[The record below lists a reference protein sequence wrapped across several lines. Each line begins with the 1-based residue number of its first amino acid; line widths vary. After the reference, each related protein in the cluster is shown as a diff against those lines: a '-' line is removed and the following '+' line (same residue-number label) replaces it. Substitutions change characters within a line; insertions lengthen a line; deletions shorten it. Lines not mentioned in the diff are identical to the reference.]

1 MNSGFETTLSSLA
14 MLKVK
19 VSSGGDYL
27 DYLRPF
33 VNRVLSKWDE
43 SPITDSAVAR
53 GIADHCGLVIPD
65 RTVQLVLRRL
75 VRGGALEGTRVYI

>member
-1 MNSGFETTLSSLA
+1 

-33 VNRVLSKWDE
+33 VGHVLSLSE
-43 SPITDSAVAR
+43 EEFITDSEVAK
-53 GIADHCGLVIPD
+53 GIREHCGLVIPD
-65 RTVQLVLRRL
+65 RTVQLVLRRFVNDRIL
-75 VRGGALEGTRVYI
+75 KRELGKYRVSGEIPLNGYA